1 METLTDNHIKE
12 FLESSP
18 LYTWKEFE
26 RPDLDRNSLWINEID
41 AYCETCKQQRPFQ
54 DLRPRGSGA
63 GMPMQKL
70 TSGQSF
76 FQFTCVSCRKEKH
89 DYLVDQVVT
98 NETIKFRKYGEL
110 PRKYL
115 DRDPVLQ
122 KFFSKDK
129 DNYEKAVI
137 CLANGYGIASFAYM
151 RRIIENNINELLKML
166 QEDIK
171 STDTESPLIS
181 KLSQLKE
188 NTPMKDKIDIA
199 NTALPEYLVPSGLN
213 PLGRL
218 YTILSRGIHSDSDET
233 CLELAKT
240 LQECIKYLISELSSR
255 RKNRESFKKLIGSLK
270 G

>member
-1 METLTDNHIKE
+1 MEKLTDNHIKE
-12 FLESSP
+12 FLESAS

-26 RPDLDRNSLWINEID
+26 RPDFDRNSLWINEID

-54 DLRPRGSGA
+54 DLRSRGGGA
-63 GMPMQKL
+63 GMPIKQL
-70 TSGQSF
+70 TTGQSF

-89 DYLVDQVVT
+89 EYLVDQIVT
-98 NETIKFRKYGEL
+98 DETIKFQKYGEL
-110 PRKYL
+110 PRKHL
-115 DRDPVLQ
+115 DRDPILQ
-122 KFFSKDK
+122 KFFSNDK

-137 CLANGYGIASFAYM
+137 CLANGYGIAAFAYM
-151 RRIIENNINELLKML
+151 RRIIESNINELLEML

-171 STDTESPLIS
+171 STNTESPLIN

-188 NTPMKDKIDIA
+188 STPMKDKIDIA

-233 CLELAKT
+233 CLGMAKI

-255 RKNRESFKKLIGSLK
+255 KKNRESFKKLVGSL
-270 G
+270 

>member
-1 METLTDNHIKE
+1 METLEDNHIKI

-26 RPDLDRNSLWINEID
+26 RPALDRNSLWIKEID

-54 DLRPRGSGA
+54 DLQPRGSGT
-63 GMPMQKL
+63 GIPMQKL

-89 DYLVDQVVT
+89 EYLIDQIVT
-98 NETIKFRKYGEL
+98 DETIKFQKYGEL
-110 PRKYL
+110 PRKHL

-151 RRIIENNINELLKML
+151 RRIIENNINKLLEML

-171 STDTESPLIS
+171 STNTESPLIS
-181 KLSQLKE
+181 KLSKLKE
-188 NTPMKDKIDIA
+188 NTPMKDKIEIA
-199 NTALPEYLVPSGLN
+199 NTTLPEYLIPSGLN

-218 YTILSRGIHSDSDET
+218 YSILSRGIHSDSDET
-233 CLELAKT
+233 CLGLAKT

-255 RKNRESFKKLIGSLK
+255 KKNRESFKKQIGSL
-270 G
+270 